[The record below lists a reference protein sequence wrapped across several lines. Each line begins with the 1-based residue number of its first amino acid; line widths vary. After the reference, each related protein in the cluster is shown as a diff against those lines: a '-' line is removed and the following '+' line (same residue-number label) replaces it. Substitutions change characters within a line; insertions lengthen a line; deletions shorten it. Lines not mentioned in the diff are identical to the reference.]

1 MRLSLVLPAALC
13 LALALMTSPALLAQG
28 ASAPAPAPGAARP
41 ASATAANALPP
52 RVVAPTDQAQFRRLV
67 LPNGLRVLLASDPR
81 FNRSAA
87 ALVVDVGQI
96 DDPRDSEGLA
106 HFLEHMLFLG
116 TAKYPDEGE
125 YGRFIQRNGGSQN
138 AYTASDHT
146 NYHFEVRHEA
156 LAGALDR
163 FAQFFIAPSF
173 NPAFVGREVTAVHN
187 EAMRHLQNDGR
198 RITSVKRELYDPQSG
213 ESKFST
219 GNRDT
224 LARATPQA
232 VRAFYEQHYSAHR
245 MALSITGRAPL
256 DELERLT
263 REHFS
268 AIPRRDVTSPV
279 RVASFLPRKAAL
291 RLATVEPVRELR
303 QLQLEFVLPAT
314 RPMFASRSATLV
326 EQLVEHAGAG
336 GLLAR
341 LREEG
346 LANNLSAGLWERT
359 PEYGSMFV
367 SVDLTPQGEKAAPRV
382 MELLFGY
389 FEHLRRAPFPRAFFD
404 DRARIGALQ
413 ETYGNRGEG
422 MRLATQLANQALF
435 YPLEVAERAGTA
447 WGAPDE
453 ASYRQLLD
461 RMRPDNMLAT
471 LAARGVPTDRR
482 ERIYDV
488 RYAYREDAGAAYTQ
502 LVSAQPHA
510 SFALPGANRFMPA
523 ATPLL
528 AERAQTLIDEPGLAL
543 HYAPDT
549 EFQRPQTAIVMRFVP
564 ARALA
569 DTEGSALLG
578 LWSRAWRETIEAD
591 VADARAA
598 GVDLGFDSTIEG
610 LKLTL
615 TGYGDSPARVARHVA
630 ERLRSLELSAARF
643 EDLREQVLR
652 SLASYAQSEA
662 VDLAR
667 SRRDAMLR
675 EVAPLP
681 PELEPVTRRAT
692 REQVQRFGERM
703 LARGRLEVLVHGHLP
718 PEEAVATARAL
729 ARSIGARPLAAADR
743 MQRRHLVMR
752 AGEQVVDAAA
762 IQGSNAVWWLDLALP
777 EDTPRMRAASLAFA
791 AFASPAVFTE
801 LRTRQQLGYIV
812 SSGAGTSERA
822 RWLSFLIQSSTFTSS
837 QLQQRAETFLATLPA
852 SLAALPDA
860 EWAALKAGVQSR
872 LEAKPTGIAD
882 RAERLFTSAYVFAGE
897 WERQATTTAA
907 LQALTQ
913 ADAAR
918 VLAEALD
925 PATARRR
932 TVRLDPTAR
941 PAEQP
946 ATPSFTD
953 RDSWKRTREFR

>member
-1 MRLSLVLPAALC
+1 MRLTCWFPAPLC
-13 LALALMTSPALLAQG
+13 LALGLLGSPALTAQTLA
-28 ASAPAPAPGAARP
+28 APPSSAPRAAAPA
-41 ASATAANALPP
+41 TAPALPP
-52 RVVAPTDQAQFRRLV
+52 RVVAPTDQAQFRRMV

-81 FNRSAA
+81 FNRSGA

-96 DDPRDSEGLA
+96 DDPRDTEGLA

-156 LAGALDR
+156 LPGALDR

-245 MALSITGRAPL
+245 MALAITGRAPL
-256 DELERLT
+256 DELERLA
-263 REHFS
+263 REHF
-268 AIPRRDVTSPV
+268 AAVPRRDVTTPV
-279 RVASFLPRKAAL
+279 RTAAFLPRKAAL

-303 QLQLEFVLPAT
+303 QLQMEFVLPAT

-346 LANNLSAGLWERT
+346 LANNLSTGLWERT
-359 PEYGSMFV
+359 PEYGSLFV
-367 SVDLTPQGEKAAPRV
+367 SVDLTPQGEKAAQRV
-382 MELLFGY
+382 KQLIFGY

-435 YPLEVAERAGTA
+435 YPLEVAERAGSA
-447 WGAPDE
+447 WGTPDE
-453 ASYRQLLD
+453 AAYRRLLD
-461 RMRPDNMLAT
+461 ALRPDNMLAT

-488 RYAYREDAGAAYTQ
+488 RYGYREDTGPAYAE
-502 LVSAQPHA
+502 LLAAQPHP
-510 SFALPGANRFMPA
+510 SFALPGTNRFMPA

-564 ARALA
+564 ARSIA
-569 DTEGSALLG
+569 DTEGAALLG
-578 LWSRAWRETIEAD
+578 LWSRAWREMLEAD
-591 VADARAA
+591 LADARAA
-598 GVDLGFDSTIEG
+598 GVELGFDFSLEG

-630 ERLRSLELSAARF
+630 DKLRTLEVSAARF

-652 SLASYAQSEA
+652 VLASYAQSEA
-662 VDLAR
+662 IDLAR
-667 SRRDAMLR
+667 TRRDAVLR

-681 PELEPVTRRAT
+681 PELEPFTRRAT
-692 REQVQRFGERM
+692 REQVQRFAEKM

-718 PEEAVATARAL
+718 PEEAVTMARAL
-729 ARSIGARPLAAADR
+729 SRSIAARPLAAADR
-743 MQRRHLVMR
+743 MQRRHLVTR
-752 AGEQVVDAAA
+752 AGEQVVDA
-762 IQGSNAVWWLDLALP
+762 GSIEGRNAVWWLDLGFA
-777 EDTPRMRAASLAFA
+777 EDTPRVRAASAAIA
-791 AFASPAVFTE
+791 AFAGPAVFTE

-812 SSGAGTSERA
+812 SSGAGSSERA
-822 RWLSFLIQSSTFTSS
+822 RWLSVLIQSSTFTSDE
-837 QLQQRAETFLATLPA
+837 LQQRAETFLATLPA
-852 SLAALPDA
+852 ALAALPDS

-872 LEAKPTGIAD
+872 LDAKPTGIAD
-882 RAERLFTSAYVFAGE
+882 RAERLFTSAYVYGGE
-897 WERQATTTAA
+897 WERQAATLAA
-907 LQALTQ
+907 LKGLTQ

-918 VLAEALD
+918 LLTEALE
-925 PATARRR
+925 PGTARRR
-932 TVRLDPTAR
+932 VVRLDPTSR
-941 PAEQP
+941 PPKQAASP
-946 ATPSFTD
+946 TFND
-953 RDSWKRTREFR
+953 REAWKRMREYR